1 MAEND
6 FKKYSVILGAG
17 SGVLFRPLDENII
30 YILSAKHV
38 FYDKFPNTRGTDE
51 NRLLPKINYSFSNNQ
66 NTSTEIEV
74 KLEQNYFEHQDTD
87 AAILILNENLGINQ
101 IFVDEKCNFFNECFL
116 CGYPSKIEDNNNDR
130 YTNYQINRKIDNTN
144 TGYFRLETNFGNLN
158 HEDVIGFSG
167 GGIFRLNNGVINIIG
182 IQSSTITDY
191 ANGQIDV
198 VPINKFL
205 EIVEENNLSEMIP
218 MHLSNFSFLENKIF
232 DFNAG
237 SGEKDIAF
245 VKTILKRKALEVIK
259 SEITPA
265 FIKGHFKEKLLLNNN
280 DLSTLKDEKIY
291 ITWLEFLTF
300 LNIIKSKIFTQV
312 ELIDSQSIFRL
323 IFNLNE
329 TEWLGENFVTDCL
342 SYDYENLSENGTV
355 FIKTKNNPSKIN
367 DYSIKKGSIVPSISA
382 IKRKYLNGDSIYNGL
397 GVDIFDAESESK
409 EFIFDKYNFVHY
421 EYLKYIML
429 VENSD
434 EYRGFNRLNESELLI
449 KLQQEYAKIFRI
461 Q

>member
-1 MAEND
+1 
-6 FKKYSVILGAG
+6 
-17 SGVLFRPLDENII
+17 
-30 YILSAKHV
+30 
-38 FYDKFPNTRGTDE
+38 
-51 NRLLPKINYSFSNNQ
+51 
-66 NTSTEIEV
+66 
-74 KLEQNYFEHQDTD
+74 
-87 AAILILNENLGINQ
+87 
-101 IFVDEKCNFFNECFL
+101 
-116 CGYPSKIEDNNNDR
+116 
-130 YTNYQINRKIDNTN
+130 
-144 TGYFRLETNFGNLN
+144 
-158 HEDVIGFSG
+158 
-167 GGIFRLNNGVINIIG
+167 
-182 IQSSTITDY
+182 
-191 ANGQIDV
+191 
-198 VPINKFL
+198 
-205 EIVEENNLSEMIP
+205 
-218 MHLSNFSFLENKIF
+218 
-232 DFNAG
+232 
-237 SGEKDIAF
+237 
-245 VKTILKRKALEVIK
+245 
-259 SEITPA
+259 
-265 FIKGHFKEKLLLNNN
+265 
-280 DLSTLKDEKIY
+280 
-291 ITWLEFLTF
+291 
-300 LNIIKSKIFTQV
+300 
-312 ELIDSQSIFRL
+312 LIDSQSIFRL